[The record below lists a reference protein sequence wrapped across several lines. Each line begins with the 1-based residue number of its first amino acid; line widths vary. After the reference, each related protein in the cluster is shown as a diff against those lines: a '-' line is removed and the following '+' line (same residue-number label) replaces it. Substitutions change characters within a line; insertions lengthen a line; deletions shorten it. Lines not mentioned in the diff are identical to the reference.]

1 MFLLTSLSLW
11 CLGSLHVS
19 LNETENEG
27 MLINQEDST
36 EETTSAR
43 KDEETRMVRE
53 VSCMGESSRSE
64 GTQSQTTDS
73 EHSIVISLAAMTD
86 NIKEESEAD
95 QETSE
100 VETQVLQQCQ
110 RDGET
115 VENEQTAIT
124 VQPSAHVHCAD
135 EQLGGSIL
143 VNKEVICEEL
153 KNSLAEDDATSKT
166 NVSVRRRRGRPP
178 KKIKPKEALVSSS
191 FDALKGQEQL
201 NTPSETVDKS
211 TAVDAVKISA
221 SASPRSS
228 GIQSKETSSTANPS
242 VQEMASTDFKNMDN
256 RKAGSLPASVLSL
269 SSSSSEKPVDPETQQ
284 LPTGVEKEAV
294 EAPSIEALSAKKTLN
309 SPPLDSPQLT
319 PGQHKE
325 RRTSATLQDAMLL
338 VEAMNQS
345 TMGNISPSSEKISS
359 SSEKISSPMTHCA
372 PCVDT
377 LQTVDKIL
385 AKPQTQNLTV
395 KSQSSVEAN
404 ETLKAFVT
412 PQQQQVLSNAA
423 TQTFVLPSSHPVA
436 PRKLT
441 KIRPKIITV
450 VPRVGPS
457 HNIASSTTKLSSIE
471 SRTTHSNLLA
481 TSGVAGLPL
490 ETPSLFCLPQ
500 QTNTTSMTL
509 IPVSQLTKPS
519 ENQQTGGPPHKK
531 ITIIVPIRLAAV
543 APSKHPPQTIVV
555 KATQEAAMPPD
566 VPVTLTSA
574 QSTTASQELSVS
586 ASDDTAFSQSEN
598 TTDSPESPEQTASVS
613 EVISTPTETSLEQ
626 SVKIIPASQPTVDR
640 KLTPVVRLTKLPFS
654 VSPNESVLVSKLL
667 LKGFSEGIMQEK
679 SSKPAISEKLDSSSS
694 SSLDVTEMPSPVTL
708 NTPQKSEESNNH
720 ERSQLSS
727 ETFTVMREATVGED
741 VKPSTSAT
749 SVEPIPNMDSSD
761 VQENESAII
770 QLTSMSREASDPH
783 LQMTKAQFL
792 AQLAVSPIVQDPE
805 KQVNAIQ
812 YMGVIIS
819 VVTH

>member
-19 LNETENEG
+19 LNGTENEG

-43 KDEETRMVRE
+43 KDEETKMVRE

-86 NIKEESEAD
+86 NIKEESEVD

-124 VQPSAHVHCAD
+124 VKPSAHVHCAD

-153 KNSLAEDDATSKT
+153 KNSLAEDEATSKT

-191 FDALKGQEQL
+191 FYALKGQEQL
-201 NTPSETVDKS
+201 NTPSEIVDKS

-221 SASPRSS
+221 FASPRSS

-242 VQEMASTDFKNMDN
+242 VQEMASTDLKNMDN

-345 TMGNISPSSEKISS
+345 TMGNIIP

-471 SRTTHSNLLA
+471 SRTTHNNLLA

-509 IPVSQLTKPS
+509 VPVSQLTKPS

-555 KATQEAAMPPD
+555 KATQEAAMPRD
-566 VPVTLTSA
+566 VPVTLTST
-574 QSTTASQELSVS
+574 QSTAASQELSVS

-667 LKGFSEGIMQEK
+667 LKGFSEGTMQEM

-694 SSLDVTEMPSPVTL
+694 SSLDVTEMLSPVTL

-720 ERSQLSS
+720 ERAQLSS

-741 VKPSTSAT
+741 LQPSTSAT

-783 LQMTKAQFL
+783 FQMTKAQFL

-812 YMGVIIS
+812 YMGLIIS

>member
-19 LNETENEG
+19 LNGTENEG

-43 KDEETRMVRE
+43 KDEETKMVRE

-86 NIKEESEAD
+86 NIKEESEVD

-124 VQPSAHVHCAD
+124 VKPSAHVHCAD

-153 KNSLAEDDATSKT
+153 KNSLAEDEATSKT

-201 NTPSETVDKS
+201 NTPSEIVDKS

-221 SASPRSS
+221 FASPRSS

-242 VQEMASTDFKNMDN
+242 VQEMASTDLKNMDN

-345 TMGNISPSSEKISS
+345 TMGNIIP

-395 KSQSSVEAN
+395 KSQLSVEAN

-471 SRTTHSNLLA
+471 SRTTHNNLLA

-509 IPVSQLTKPS
+509 VPVSQLTKPS

-555 KATQEAAMPPD
+555 KATQEAAMPRD
-566 VPVTLTSA
+566 VPVTLTST
-574 QSTTASQELSVS
+574 QSTAASQELSVS

-667 LKGFSEGIMQEK
+667 LKGFSEGTMQEM

-694 SSLDVTEMPSPVTL
+694 SSLDVTEMLSPVTL

-720 ERSQLSS
+720 ERAQLSS

-741 VKPSTSAT
+741 LQPSTSAT

-783 LQMTKAQFL
+783 FQMTKAQFL

-812 YMGVIIS
+812 YMGLIIS